1 MNVVDQ
7 LRSDLDQFLAGST
20 YRLELARCWGRDM
33 HRRQIDAAR
42 HLAQRA
48 RVALVGLDP
57 TRTDPERLHQ
67 RCGYHPHFVAAS
79 LRRIGDPERLG
90 GRLQDDPTRWPALH
104 QGLERPRRMPFL
116 LEDLPIRIPDADLR
130 FPSSEIP
137 GTMSR
142 GRVRGEDGHS
152 GPTGRGSRR
161 LPHRLS
167 SRSET
172 GVRAAEHRGTRAKRR
187 GTRVALTPRPSGG
200 YLAPPFTAGSEES

>member
-79 LRRIGDPERLG
+79 LRRIATRNASADVFRMTRLAV
-90 GRLQDDPTRWPALH
+90 P
-104 QGLERPRRMPFL
+104 
-116 LEDLPIRIPDADLR
+116 
-130 FPSSEIP
+130 
-137 GTMSR
+137 
-142 GRVRGEDGHS
+142 
-152 GPTGRGSRR
+152 
-161 LPHRLS
+161 
-167 SRSET
+167 
-172 GVRAAEHRGTRAKRR
+172 
-187 GTRVALTPRPSGG
+187 
-200 YLAPPFTAGSEES
+200 